1 VLSTLPRQTGPRR
14 LPSPWPLS
22 PPHSRLRIRSRHPA
36 GEWPV
41 PAVVRRFEE
50 HRLPEL
56 VVAAV
61 ARDPDVS
68 HAAAAPSGFPGRLA
82 EAWRPAHLRLAG
94 PQLVAERA
102 GFRLVIEQR
111 SGHLNDHALTSCHE
125 SMIIV
130 TRTDDRCREPSP
142 CRVTAQRGFSARYS
156 REPRGSARLQPSRRD
171 SPPLPSTARAPAAD
185 PRILSEIA
193 PGTGS
198 TRPMYG
204 LVRPLPRPRISVTI
218 SVVPLKPRRI
228 PRPSAPPGVPPPPLS
243 ARPGRCRAGTQPGT
257 RSRRG
262 RRSPARRR
270 LAARHGSGSA
280 ATAAAADG
288 DGRVGGLE

>member
-1 VLSTLPRQTGPRR
+1 
-14 LPSPWPLS
+14 
-22 PPHSRLRIRSRHPA
+22 
-36 GEWPV
+36 
-41 PAVVRRFEE
+41 
-50 HRLPEL
+50 
-56 VVAAV
+56 VAAV

-270 LAARHGSGSA
+270 WLHDM
-280 ATAAAADG
+280 AADQQPVRPPPMVTAESVASSKAQSYQRDPLAPVDPCRLDVSPMSTG
-288 DGRVGGLE
+288 PIRQTTRRGCLLAILIAIA